1 MAEFLVYAKNED
13 DPSWDADT
21 KAMRQQRG
29 HIVDVGKNGKNW
41 GRSESLSKHLLNG
54 GTTTDWHGKFVIIK
68 VPSLSVVKARKL
80 LGPAHRPRVAGDPE
94 FELVLPGAQPLRPVK
109 LKKFQWR
116 INFRKLPIAARNEL
130 RDTGE
135 LKLTLA
141 QLRVLADHN
150 VTRHRFDENA
160 HDGKGAVRT
169 AAEQADPDEVG

>member
-13 DPSWDADT
+13 DPLWDADT

-29 HIVDVGKNGKNW
+29 HIVAAGPNGKNW
-41 GRSESLSKHLLNG
+41 GKSESLSKHLLSG
-54 GTTTDWHGKFVIIK
+54 GAIGDWHGKFVIIK
-68 VPSLSVVKARKL
+68 VPSLSVAKARKL
-80 LGPAHRPRVAGDPE
+80 LGPAHRPMQSGDVG
-94 FELVLPGAQPLRPVK
+94 FRLVLPGDTPLPVK
-109 LKKFQWR
+109 IVKKFQWR
-116 INFRKLPIAARNEL
+116 INFRKLPIAARKEL

-160 HDGKGAVRT
+160 PDGKGAVRT
-169 AAEQADPDEVG
+169 AAEQADPNEVG

>member
-1 MAEFLVYAKNED
+1 MAEFLVYAKNEN

-29 HIVDVGKNGKNW
+29 HIVDVGKNGKSW
-41 GRSESLSKHLLNG
+41 GRSESLSKHLLDG
-54 GTTTDWHGKFVIIK
+54 GTTADWHGKYVIIK
-68 VPSLSVVKARKL
+68 VPSLSVAKARKL
-80 LGPAHRPRVAGDPE
+80 LGPAHRPMQSGDIG
-94 FELVLPGAQPLRPVK
+94 FRLVLPGEPPLPEKIER
-109 LKKFQWR
+109 KFQWR
-116 INFRKLPIAARNEL
+116 INFRKLPVAARNKL

-150 VTRHRFDENA
+150 VTRHHFDENA

-169 AAEQADPDEVG
+169 ALEQADPDEVG